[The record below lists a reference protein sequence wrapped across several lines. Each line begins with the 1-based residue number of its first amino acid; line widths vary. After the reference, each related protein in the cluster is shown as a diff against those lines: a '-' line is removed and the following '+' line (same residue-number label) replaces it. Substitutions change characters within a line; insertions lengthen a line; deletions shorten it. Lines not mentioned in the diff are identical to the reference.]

1 MDSKEVAR
9 RFDELMKGKRI
20 TFNELRELAGDVSK
34 NPNGSKWHTALMVL
48 KPEALKPEYRTPK
61 ELSIVIDPNNKVFGS
76 YGGYSLFGRSIAD
89 IESGTPFIYRWEQ
102 DIGKVDY
109 CIIID

>member
-1 MDSKEVAR
+1 MDGKEVAR

-20 TFNELRELAGDVSK
+20 TFNELRELAGDVRE

-48 KPEALKPEYRTPK
+48 KPEALLPAYRTPK
-61 ELSIVIDPNNKVFGS
+61 ELSVVIGSDNKVFGS

-89 IESGTPFIYRWEQ
+89 IESDMPVIYRWEQ